1 MNKVDKMGKPIDI
14 GDTVVFGLGQT
25 FTLSKAKV
33 LKLTD
38 KSVIVDRKSGNY
50 SFAKNI
56 QRPFND
62 VVVVEKANDN

>member
-1 MNKVDKMGKPIDI
+1 MEVLDILGKPINV

-33 LKLTD
+33 LKITA
-38 KSVIVDRKSGNY
+38 KSVIVDRKACNY
-50 SFAKNI
+50 SWAKNI
-56 QRPFND
+56 QRPFGD

>member
-1 MNKVDKMGKPIDI
+1 MEVLDILGKPINV

-38 KSVIVDRKSGNY
+38 KSVIVDRKAGNY
-50 SFAKNI
+50 SRAKNI
-56 QRPFND
+56 QRPFGD
-62 VVVVEKANDN
+62 VVVVGRD